1 MPSVAMDGLSRLE
14 AESEQLAATIK
25 SYINHRR
32 DVESSDQLRASP
44 DANIE
49 ASRTKSAI
57 HASIANIKT
66 LLGGPVE
73 LLQDLARQI
82 EMVACFRWL
91 AEYQILACIPAE
103 GSMSIQDLADLA
115 GVPEIQLRRVIRLM
129 GTSGFL
135 QEPMPNYVSH
145 TPLSAQ
151 FVTNQSW
158 LDAAVFMAE
167 LAAPTALHMP
177 TATHQ
182 FGGSRHPTETAYN
195 LALNTLQPFGAA
207 IQERPKLGRQ
217 WSAYLH
223 HVVGLHQEKKIADML
238 SQLKWSSLGSSFIV
252 EVGAQ
257 STSMAHHLA
266 NKFPTLHLIVQID
279 RSRASKLNPDYL
291 WPGEMMNGLARDF
304 TPQPESS
311 PRPGSAS
318 SSRVTVTYRSAGM
331 PQPVVDAAVYIL
343 HVPVLS
349 TGADGMD
356 TVKTELQDYLGILRA
371 TGGIL
376 LIPTANLLPE
386 PGSLSDPNFEAV
398 ARTRDLNYLQLA
410 NEGEMEMTDLFSAIE
425 TTRDGLGRLVITNQ
439 LRSHNGLTVCLTL
452 KHETYC

>member
-1 MPSVAMDGLSRLE
+1 
-14 AESEQLAATIK
+14 
-25 SYINHRR
+25 
-32 DVESSDQLRASP
+32 
-44 DANIE
+44 
-49 ASRTKSAI
+49 
-57 HASIANIKT
+57 
-66 LLGGPVE
+66 
-73 LLQDLARQI
+73 
-82 EMVACFRWL
+82 MV
-91 AEYQILACIPAE
+91 Q
-103 GSMSIQDLADLA
+103 
-115 GVPEIQLRRVIRLM
+115 
-129 GTSGFL
+129 
-135 QEPMPNYVSH
+135 
-145 TPLSAQ
+145 
-151 FVTNQSW
+151 
-158 LDAAVFMAE
+158 
-167 LAAPTALHMP
+167 
-177 TATHQ
+177 
-182 FGGSRHPTETAYN
+182 
-195 LALNTLQPFGAA
+195 
-207 IQERPKLGRQ
+207 
-217 WSAYLH
+217 
-223 HVVGLHQEKKIADML
+223 
-238 SQLKWSSLGSSFIV
+238 
-252 EVGAQ
+252 VGAQ

-386 PGSLSDPNFEAV
+386 PGSLSDPNSEAV

-410 NEGEMEMTDLFSAIE
+410 NEGEMEMTDLFSAID